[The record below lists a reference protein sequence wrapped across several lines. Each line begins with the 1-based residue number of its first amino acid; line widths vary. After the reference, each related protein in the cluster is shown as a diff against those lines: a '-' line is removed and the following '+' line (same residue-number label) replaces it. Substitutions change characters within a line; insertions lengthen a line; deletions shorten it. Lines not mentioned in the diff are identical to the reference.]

1 MDTLNLGIV
10 VFKTMSAFRINRV
23 NQASLSSQCPY
34 IPYGIPGVTE
44 VFSTSTLTQGAII
57 SGDCLRD

>member
-34 IPYGIPGVTE
+34 ILCEIPGFTE
-44 VFSTSTLTQGAII
+44 VFPPSTLTQEVIMP
-57 SGDCLRD
+57 GDCLRD